1 MANSSLTWMTP
12 FMDWGVGTLTMRNTG
27 GTDHLS
33 FDEVGIPGFQFIQDE
48 LEYSPRTHHTN
59 YDTYERLQREDLMQA
74 VVVEASFVW
83 EAANRP
89 DMLPRKPLTKEQM
102 EGTPAPPRPASAP

>member
-1 MANSSLTWMTP
+1 
-12 FMDWGVGTLTMRNTG
+12 MRDTG

-33 FDEVGIPGFQFIQDE
+33 FDAVGLPGFQFIQDE
-48 LEYSPRTHHTN
+48 IEYGQRTHHTT
-59 YDTYERLQREDLMQA
+59 YDVYERLQREDLMQA

-102 EGTPAPPRPASAP
+102 EGTPAPPRPAAGTP